1 MSEAVEPTSRASAE
15 PIPVQLTRMEG
26 VLNLVA
32 FQVADHGKRLDRA
45 ETNIDA
51 LNLVTQRLGDDA
63 QASRATALSLA
74 KALKEAD
81 EARRDKSTAAWSPFQ
96 RVAIAISTLTALVAL
111 AVAFLK

>member
-1 MSEAVEPTSRASAE
+1 MSTDPTPPRAEPTS
-15 PIPVQLTRMEG
+15 VQLTRMEG

-32 FQVADHGKRLDRA
+32 FQVTDHGRRLDRA
-45 ETNIDA
+45 EGNIDS

-81 EARRDKSTAAWSPFQ
+81 EARRDKSAEQWSPFQ
-96 RVAIAISTLTALVAL
+96 RVAVAISAATALAAIVL
-111 AVAFLK
+111 AFLK

>member
-1 MSEAVEPTSRASAE
+1 MPEAVEPTSRASAE

-45 ETNIDA
+45 ENNIDS

-63 QASRATALSLA
+63 KASQATALSLA
-74 KALKEAD
+74 SALKAAD
-81 EARRDKSTAAWSPFQ
+81 EARRDRSVDAWTPFQ
-96 RVAIAISTLTALVAL
+96 RSIVVLSAATAVVSISVM
-111 AVAFLK
+111 FIR